1 MQATQETQVLSLG
14 WEDSLEEGMATYSSI
29 LAWRLPW
36 RGAWKA
42 VVLTVAKSQSV
53 PLTKPQLIHL
63 YQEEVE
69 QYNDSCSGSKSCSTL
84 RDPTDSSKPGFPVPQ
99 CLLDFAQT
107 HVH

>member
-14 WEDSLEEGMATYSSI
+14 WEDSLEEGMTTYSSI

-36 RGAWKA
+36 RGAWQA
-42 VVLTVAKSQSV
+42 VVLRVAKSQSV
-53 PLTKPQLIHL
+53 PLTKLQLIHL

-69 QYNDSCSGSKSCSTL
+69 QYNNSCSGSKSCPTL
-84 RDPTDSSKPGFPVPQ
+84 HDPTDSSKPGFPAPQ